1 MIKTRLR
8 RNKLTRLHQPST
20 KQTLFYN
27 KERMRILL
35 RKLQMLNPQ
44 LLEEWQ
50 LVLRCSSMEIVD
62 KEVNKQLDMLTLE
75 ELNLRKPH
83 SRCLSDEQS

>member
-8 RNKLTRLHQPST
+8 RNKLTRHHQPST

-62 KEVNKQLDMLTLE
+62 KEVNKQLDTLTLE

-83 SRCLSDEQS
+83 SRCLSDEKS